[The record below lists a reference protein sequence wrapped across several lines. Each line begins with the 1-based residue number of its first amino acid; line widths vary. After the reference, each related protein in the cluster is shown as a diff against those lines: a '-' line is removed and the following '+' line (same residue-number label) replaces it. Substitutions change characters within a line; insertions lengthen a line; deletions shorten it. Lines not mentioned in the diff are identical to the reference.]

1 MGSFD
6 ERADLFEMKVD
17 IVVYACY
24 NGNCNKCNK
33 FVINIDIVERSCKNI
48 ETVAKKYV
56 WRVA

>member
-1 MGSFD
+1 
-6 ERADLFEMKVD
+6 MKVD

-33 FVINIDIVERSCKNI
+33 FVINIDIVDRSCKNI